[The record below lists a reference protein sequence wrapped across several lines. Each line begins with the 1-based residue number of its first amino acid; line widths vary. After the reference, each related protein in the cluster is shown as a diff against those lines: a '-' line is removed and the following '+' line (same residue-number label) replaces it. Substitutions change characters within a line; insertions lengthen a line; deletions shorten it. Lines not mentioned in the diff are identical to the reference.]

1 MIVIN
6 TITGSRLYG
15 TDHHGSDID
24 LYMVD
29 TDHKNVHTMMGDIDI
44 TLVNLD
50 TFADQVKSGVP
61 QAMEIMMQ
69 DNFLDTPYKPYI
81 MSLRPNSSSLVHK
94 YTGIMSNMI
103 AMGTFK
109 GYVHAMRLKINMDD
123 YMDHGYF
130 NPRPDYLYL

>member
-15 TDHHGSDID
+15 TDHQGSDID
-24 LYMVD
+24 LYIVD
-29 TDHKNVHTMMGDIDI
+29 TSHKNMHTMMGDIDL

-69 DNFLDTPYKPYI
+69 GNFLDTSYKPYI
-81 MSLRPNSSSLVHK
+81 MSLRHNSTSLVH
-94 YTGIMSNMI
+94 N
-103 AMGTFK
+103 

-130 NPRPDYLYL
+130 NCPILQS